1 LQTSRKII
9 IFRRCLQARMDRHQ
23 IGLLVLRLGLGG
35 VFLWFGTDKFLHP
48 DIWTNYIPSWFPMLI
63 PVSIF
68 IILLGIVETLLG
80 LMLLTGFY
88 TRVAAAI
95 AALMLIPII
104 ISLGYNEISVRDFG
118 LLMLAVGIAFL
129 GAGHLSIDSKRK
141 I

>member
-1 LQTSRKII
+1 
-9 IFRRCLQARMDRHQ
+9 MDRHQ

-35 VFLWFGTDKFLHP
+35 VFLWFGTDKFIHTS
-48 DIWTNYIPSWFPMLI
+48 IWQNYIPSWFPMLI

-68 IILLGIVETLLG
+68 IILLGIVETVIALL
-80 LMLLTGFY
+80 LLAGFY
-88 TRVAAAI
+88 TRTAATV

-118 LLMLAVGIAFL
+118 LLMLAVSIAFL